1 MPQLLIKK
9 HKGNKNGRSG
19 WMYRRI
25 GIKRE
30 MTEEEMKKEGISQSL
45 S

>member
-1 MPQLLIKK
+1 
-9 HKGNKNGRSG
+9 
-19 WMYRRI
+19 MYRRI

-45 S
+45 SWTEVLN